1 MARAQCI
8 GWTGMAAGLAL
19 TLMGAPGLA
28 QPRDNPLERARHHM
42 ELGQDAFTQGRFTEA
57 ADEFVNA
64 FTASP
69 FAAFLYNAAL
79 AHEKGGD
86 KAKAVEFYRRYLEAD
101 PKAPDLAE
109 VEVKIRALLAETP
122 TEPAPGESA
131 PGVPVK
137 VSEVE
142 MKSLI
147 SVRTNPAEAEVRVLD
162 AAGAEVSKTTGPMA
176 ATVERGAYT
185 IVASHPDYRTVQT
198 SVDVTPGQVY
208 IVVVEMSQGAFLGF
222 LHVRTDVPGA
232 AVYVDDK
239 AAGQAGETP
248 WGNVLPTGRHR
259 IWVEKP
265 GYEPIEKDVDVSI
278 GDKQELA
285 LTLTRLPF
293 GTLLVKANIPVAN
306 VSMDGEPVGVAR
318 VETQAPPGAHKLLVT
333 AEGMKDYAADARV
346 EGGRTTK
353 ALIRMNPVPSRT
365 SAWVTLG
372 FAAALFAGG
381 GVAGYMAYDLN
392 GELESAHNKGR
403 LADDDPRILEGFLWA
418 LGADVAFGLG
428 AVVSG
433 LCIYYFVR
441 DPLPPSEGK
450 ILDPVDF
457 TENPWKTQSSLPRL
471 MVAPLVAPDTAGLG
485 ATVVF

>member
-1 MARAQCI
+1 MARAHSIAWI
-8 GWTGMAAGLAL
+8 GAAAGLAL
-19 TLMGAPGLA
+19 ALAAAPGLT

-42 ELGQDAFTQGRFTEA
+42 ELGQDAFSHGRFAEA
-57 ADEFVNA
+57 AEAFVNA

-109 VEVKIRALLAETP
+109 VEIKIRALLAETP

-131 PGVPVK
+131 PGVAVT

-162 AAGAEVSKTTGPMA
+162 ASGAEVSRTTGPMA
-176 ATVERGAYT
+176 ATVVRGTYT

-232 AVYVDDK
+232 TVYVDDK
-239 AAGQAGETP
+239 AAGHVGETP

-265 GYEPIEKDVDVSI
+265 GYADVERDVDVSI

-285 LTLTRLPF
+285 LTLERLPF
-293 GTLLVKANIPVAN
+293 GTLLVKANIPAAN
-306 VSMDGEPVGVAR
+306 VSVDGKPAGVAPI
-318 VETQAPPGAHKLLVT
+318 ETRAVPGAHKLLVT
-333 AEGMKDYAADARV
+333 AEGMKDYAADAKV

-353 ALIRMNPVPSRT
+353 ALVRMNPVPSRT

-372 FAAALFAGG
+372 FAVALFAGG
-381 GVAGYMAYDLN
+381 GAAGYMAYDLN
-392 GELESAHNKGR
+392 GELESARNHGR
-403 LADDDPRILEGFLWA
+403 LADDDPRILEGFLWG

-450 ILDPVDF
+450 IVDPVDF
-457 TENPWKTQSSLPRL
+457 EKNPAVRTSSRPRL
-471 MVAPLVAPDTAGLG
+471 TVAPLLAPETAGMGLS
-485 ATVVF
+485 VVF